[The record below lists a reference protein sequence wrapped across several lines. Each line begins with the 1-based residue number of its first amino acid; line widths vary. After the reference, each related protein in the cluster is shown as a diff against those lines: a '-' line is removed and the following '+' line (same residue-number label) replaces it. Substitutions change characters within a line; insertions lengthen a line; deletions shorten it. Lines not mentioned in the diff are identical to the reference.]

1 MSSVGY
7 KIITAANGKDALEI
21 YQKDRERIS
30 LVILDL
36 IMPKM
41 DGKQFLTE
49 ILEIDTKANV
59 LVVSGFPVDRQAN
72 SMLAAG
78 AKAFVQKPFNAKQL
92 LDKIRQI
99 LDED

>member
-1 MSSVGY
+1 M
-7 KIITAANGKDALEI
+7 
-21 YQKDRERIS
+21 
-30 LVILDL
+30 ILDL

>member
-1 MSSVGY
+1 
-7 KIITAANGKDALEI
+7 
-21 YQKDRERIS
+21 
-30 LVILDL
+30 
-36 IMPKM
+36 
-41 DGKQFLTE
+41 
-49 ILEIDTKANV
+49 LEIDTKANV